1 MTQSQPQTEQY
12 DSSNRNEFAKGD
24 QLAFISI
31 FKPIG
36 NKVGKQVCT
45 QKLRTEGSKKKHNL
59 YCISYRRSRS
69 SSFSSVGLRE
79 GGSSKQQ
86 AQTRRGSART
96 STEGSAYYYSS
107 QYYSFRRLQTR
118 AFTLSFEEKQ
128 RQLLVECHKVNWKD
142 FENLSNF
149 MREDQRPFPSAE
161 SFQFNLPWLPTNT
174 KP

>member
-36 NKVGKQVCT
+36 NKVRKQMCT

-69 SSFSSVGLRE
+69 SSSVGLRE

-107 QYYSFRRLQTR
+107 QQYYSFRRLQTR